1 MSKFQVDQSI
11 IISTKHKAV
20 SVKPVFLILVAS
32 IGCIC
37 MFSVCFSMIR
47 LEYNMPLFWLVTFLS
62 ILSTSILS
70 LMRTKLHF
78 TGYIPL
84 LIGFIL
90 MALKFDNVIVGF
102 KFIYNFYYCAVHNT
116 DTQFFKMENIL
127 SIDTNISWFLC
138 CTSIIICSI
147 ISRTLIRKESFI
159 IYFAI
164 TFIPIEFGLYE
175 GLTMNLPAILI
186 LVASWFCVLSLDM
199 ASHQNKKIKS
209 NSANS
214 TNCAIAMFAITI
226 ASAVIA
232 VILCNTFKLTTDN
245 EIQSRRSELRENIEN
260 LKWEDIAENI
270 TDIGISLGLIE
281 DPDKRELG
289 TKSRLE
295 YRKENNIQVTLSEPL
310 KESLYLKSFTGSIY
324 EDNKWKILPLD
335 ELEENNKLIE
345 LFTKFECTPQIMPF
359 MNNQAIYNEPLNATI
374 KIKPLHK
381 NEAVLLPYAAYS
393 KNCVYSYDT
402 GCSVRDNDEYSY
414 SISLKQN
421 FYEITAM
428 TLNQYYLPTS
438 GFNFSD
444 STTNTFFKLLNV
456 NTSQESISLF
466 SLQAPY
472 LDDAEYKTQ
481 ALQAILAEN
490 YAYRQFVYK
499 NYASPIHSEALEEV
513 YESLPYEL
521 YEAAQSDNKLEIL
534 GAIRR
539 YLDNTS
545 KYTLAPGE
553 TPSTRDFINYFL
565 LENNKG
571 YCMHFATAGT
581 VLARYFGIP
590 SRYCEGY
597 VVSADLTE
605 DITENKDGFI
615 TIDVPDSASHAWC
628 EYYIDGYGWVPYEF
642 TPGYY
647 DLSAVSQPSENIE
660 EYLEEIKETTEIFTE
675 SQTETSVVTTAATMT
690 TISDDNSYE
699 INRTDISNK
708 NKNASK
714 DTSVNTFLKIMLYI
728 LILASLVSVV
738 IYAFILARNYALNKR
753 KSAFND
759 PDTISGIINIYKFLM
774 LLLRFNSVVPDNDQL
789 LDFAEKAEKKMEKL
803 GFDASG
809 IAPIIKSALAADM
822 GGKAPS
828 RDDINDFIKYVNL
841 ISAEFAEKQNTFTR
855 IIMKYWHHI
864 I

>member
-1 MSKFQVDQSI
+1 MSKFQIDQSI
-11 IISTKHKAV
+11 TISTKHKAV
-20 SVKPVFLILVAS
+20 SVKPVFLILVAL

-47 LEYNMPLFWLVTFLS
+47 LEYNISLFWFVTLLS

-70 LMRTKLHF
+70 LMRTRLHF

-90 MALKFDNVIVGF
+90 MALKFDSVIVGF

-138 CTSIIICSI
+138 CASIVICSV

-175 GLTMNLPAILI
+175 GLKMNLPAILI

-209 NSANS
+209 NNANSAN
-214 TNCAIAMFAITI
+214 CGIAMFAIAI
-226 ASAVIA
+226 VSAVIA
-232 VILCNTFKLTTDN
+232 VMLCNIFKLTTDN
-245 EIQSRRSELRENIEN
+245 DIQSRRSELRENIEN

-270 TDIGISLGLIE
+270 TDIGISLGLID

-295 YRKENNIQVTLSEPL
+295 YREEDNIQVMLSEPL
-310 KESLYLKSFTGSIY
+310 KESIYLKSFTGSIY
-324 EDNKWKILPLD
+324 EDNKWKTIPLD
-335 ELEENNKLIE
+335 KQEGNNQLIE
-345 LFTKFECTPQIMPF
+345 LFTKFECTPQILPF
-359 MNNQAIYNEPLNATI
+359 MNNQAIYNDPVNAII
-374 KIKPLHK
+374 KIKPLRK
-381 NEAVLLPYAAYS
+381 TEAVLLPYAAYS
-393 KNCVYSYDT
+393 QNCSYLYDT
-402 GCSVRDNDEYSY
+402 GCSVRDNYEYSY
-414 SISLKQN
+414 SISLRQN
-421 FYEITAM
+421 FYEVAAM
-428 TLNQYYLPTS
+428 ALNQYYLPTS

-481 ALQAILAEN
+481 SLQAILSEN
-490 YAYRQFVYK
+490 YAYRQFVYN
-499 NYASPIHSEALEEV
+499 NYASSVHSEALEEV
-513 YESLPYEL
+513 YESLPYDL

-534 GAIRR
+534 GAIRH

-545 KYTLAPGE
+545 KYTLSPGE

-581 VLARYFGIP
+581 VIARYFGIP

-605 DITENKDGFI
+605 DCTENEDGFI
-615 TIDVPDSASHAWC
+615 TVNVPDSASHAWC

-647 DLSAVSQPSENIE
+647 DLSAVSQPFENME
-660 EYLEEIKETTEIFTE
+660 EYIEETTEIFTE
-675 SQTETSVVTTAATMT
+675 APTETSVVTTASEMT

-699 INRTDISNK
+699 VTKTDISNK
-708 NKNASK
+708 NKNALK
-714 DTSVNTFLKIMLYI
+714 DTSGNIFLKIMLYI
-728 LILASLVSVV
+728 LILASLVAAV

-753 KSAFND
+753 KNAFND
-759 PDTISGIINIYKFLM
+759 LDTISGIINIYKFLM

-789 LDFAEKAEKKMEKL
+789 LDFAEKAEKDMDDL

-809 IAPIIKSALAADM
+809 ISPIIKSALAADM
-822 GGKAPS
+822 GGKSPS
-828 RDDINDFIKYVNL
+828 RDDINAFIKYVNL
-841 ISAEFAEKQNTFTR
+841 ISAEFAERQNTFIR
-855 IIMKYWHHI
+855 IIMKYWYHI